1 MYKDAFVKITDFYGT
16 NLQKSPED
24 IFCVLKNIIPF
35 DSGFIT
41 LSGEITYKYNAGS
54 EYRETITENLA
65 IQNSPFGN
73 ITIQRNKKFTEDE
86 KTVFKTCAAIIAN
99 LIKDIELSKIINMQ
113 VQALQEGILE
123 KNKAYKTE
131 KNKNDI
137 LSNFS
142 HELRTPLTAIISSS
156 ELLSGEIFGTLN
168 EKQLEYVNDI
178 RISGLHLLGM
188 INDILD
194 MTKLENHSMKLNK
207 TEFEIT
213 RAVDEVCNIIKPL
226 AEKKKIEIIKNC
238 TGNCELFAD
247 YTKIQQILFNLITN
261 AVKYTP
267 EGGRVEIFAE
277 RKKKFIEIKVKD
289 NGIGIDKKFHKKIF
303 EKFMQIEHLKNSN
316 GLGLTITKELVK
328 LHNGSIEV
336 ESTPQKGSVFTV
348 KLP

>member
-1 MYKDAFVKITDFYGT
+1 MYKDALVKITDFYGI

-41 LSGEITYKYNAGS
+41 LSGEITYKYNAES
-54 EYRETITENLA
+54 ECRETITENLA

-86 KTVFKTCAAIIAN
+86 KTVFKTCASIIAN

-137 LSNFS
+137 FSNFS

-156 ELLSGEIFGTLN
+156 ELLSDEIFGTLN

-207 TEFEIT
+207 TVFEVS

-226 AEKKKIEIIKNC
+226 ADKKKIKIIKNC

-267 EGGRVEIFAE
+267 EGGRVEISAKH
-277 RKKKFIEIKVKD
+277 KKKFIEIKVKD

-336 ESTPQKGSVFTV
+336 ESTPRKGSVFTV